1 MKAEAK
7 LQKWFSQ
14 TALAKRY
21 GVTTRTVQRW
31 RKTGK
36 LPPATTL
43 PSGRPAWG
51 DIVIEAHERGLVGN
65 GEAA

>member
-31 RKTGK
+31 TKSGK
-36 LPPATTL
+36 LPPPDKL
-43 PSGRPAWG
+43 PRGRAAWG